1 MQWTLDDAVPAKNT
15 RLLLW
20 LLIAYVVVLIANI
33 LCSLIRS
40 RMMVRVSQGIIFD
53 IRRDLFAHLQKL
65 PFSYYDSRPAG
76 KILVRVVNYVNSVS
90 DMLSNGIVN
99 MLLEIMNLIVIAV
112 FMFQTNA
119 RLAAVIVAD
128 ILTDFALYPWD
139 LMLMIAGAAVW
150 FLLFF
155 ALWRCPHCGKF
166 LPKSDGDL
174 AFCPYCGQNLP
185 QDR

>member
-1 MQWTLDDAVPAKNT
+1 MHRNNPNKLRRVATCGVLA
-15 RLLLW
+15 
-20 LLIAYVVVLIANI
+20 LIL
-33 LCSLIRS
+33 
-40 RMMVRVSQGIIFD
+40 
-53 IRRDLFAHLQKL
+53 
-65 PFSYYDSRPAG
+65 
-76 KILVRVVNYVNSVS
+76 
-90 DMLSNGIVN
+90 
-99 MLLEIMNLIVIAV
+99 
-112 FMFQTNA
+112 
-119 RLAAVIVAD
+119 AVIVAD

-139 LMLMIAGAAVW
+139 LVVMIAGAAVW